1 MNKMKFDQTTTRRQL
16 LSVLLGVLAA
26 LTLVI
31 AFNSHAQSE
40 MADGEIRRL
49 DMETGKVTI
58 RHGEIKSLDMPPM
71 TMVFV
76 ARPKSILDG
85 LEVGDK
91 IQFVAIEENKQY
103 IMTKVV
109 KQGN

>member
-1 MNKMKFDQTTTRRQL
+1 MNDMKIHPTTTRRRL
-16 LSVLLGVLAA
+16 LSVLPA
-26 LTLVI
+26 LTLIV
-31 AFNSHAQSE
+31 AFSSHAQSE
-40 MADGEIRRL
+40 MAEGEIRRL

-71 TMVFV
+71 TMVFI

-85 LEVGDK
+85 LKVGDR

-103 IMTKVV
+103 FTTKVV